1 MEMAIALPVARI
13 GPASLAIPKQLLHN
27 VARLPTRPLRR
38 KYVRRTPKMPLP
50 VMRFESHLWMGM
62 PRQTP
67 LVVLHVTIR
76 PNMPQVTPV
85 FLTLLPAQLEKSLAP
100 P

>member
-1 MEMAIALPVARI
+1 MEMAIALPVTREKQ
-13 GPASLAIPKQLLHN
+13 GLLAIPKQLLHN

-38 KYVRRTPKMPLP
+38 KSARRTPKMPLP
-50 VMRFESHLWMGM
+50 VMRFESHLWMEM

-67 LVVLHVTIR
+67 LVVLPVTIR

-85 FLTLLPAQLEKSLAP
+85 FLTPLPVQRERSLAP
-100 P
+100 A